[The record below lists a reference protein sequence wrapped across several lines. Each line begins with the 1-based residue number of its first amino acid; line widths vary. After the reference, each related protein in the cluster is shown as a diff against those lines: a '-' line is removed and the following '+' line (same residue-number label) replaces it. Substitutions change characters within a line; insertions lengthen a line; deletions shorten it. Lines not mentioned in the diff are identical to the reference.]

1 MGIYSKP
8 KINNQKKARD
18 FCREV
23 QKLGE
28 KYDMSYFFVTEGASC
43 TKNDGNAAVR
53 NARLCHEE
61 WERNNNYDPDEDW
74 SEK

>member
-74 SEK
+74 GEK